1 MLGKKKDLKKVLS
14 GRMEQ
19 VLDLPCG
26 VLSDIPRIELN
37 GNSEAVID
45 GCYGL
50 LSYDDDSVQLNTGC
64 GVLRILGQNLTV
76 SALGCGTSM
85 VNGKILSLDFMG

>member
-1 MLGKKKDLKKVLS
+1 MVSKKKRLKKALS
-14 GRMEQ
+14 DKVEQ

-37 GNSEAVID
+37 GNSEVVID

-50 LSYDDDSVQLNTGC
+50 LSYDDDSVQLHTGC
-64 GVLRILGQNLTV
+64 GTLQILGQNLTV

-85 VNGKILSLDFMG
+85 VNGKILSLDFIE